1 LRHADPPDED
11 DRGAPLCDG
20 VPHMIIRLLR
30 LQPEKFVVGET
41 KRLLQHNL
49 PEADIVDQFVPG

>member
-1 LRHADPPDED
+1 
-11 DRGAPLCDG
+11 
-20 VPHMIIRLLR
+20 MIIRLLR